1 MRTATRL
8 RPFGTTIFADI
19 TARATAAQA
28 VNLGQ
33 GMPDFDGPDFI
44 KDAATRAM
52 RDHPNQYAPMPG
64 IPALRKALAHNAT
77 TTLTFTPDPDAE
89 ITVTAGCTGALAA
102 CHLGLFE
109 PGDEIVVFEPWYD
122 AYAADAALAGAR
134 TIGVPLHSQPDGSFA
149 FDPAELAAAIT
160 PATKAIVVNTPHNP
174 TGKVFTRAELQT
186 IADLA
191 LEHDLI
197 VLADE
202 VYDRLVFDDARHIS
216 IASLPG
222 MRDRT
227 ITLGSFGKAFSLT
240 GWKIGWAIAPPPLTA
255 AIRAA
260 HQFINFAIAT
270 PLQYAAAEALTPG
283 PDHDAYFKDFAPS
296 FQRRRDLLA
305 KALTDLGFSFAPP
318 KGGYFILADHTA
330 VSQRLGLADDV
341 ALCHWLIE
349 HARVATIPPTVFYR
363 HPSYGQHLLRF
374 AFCKTEATLT
384 HAITNLREA
393 LHPTP

>member
-19 TARATAAQA
+19 TARATAAGA

-44 KDAATRAM
+44 KDAANRAM

-64 IPALRKALAHNAT
+64 VPALRKALATSAAR
-77 TTLTFTPDPDAE
+77 TLGFTPDPDTE
-89 ITVTAGCTGALAA
+89 ITVTAGCTGALAS

-134 TIGVPLHSQPDGSFA
+134 TVCVPLRHQPDGTFA
-149 FDPAELAAAIT
+149 FDPAELASAIT
-160 PATKAIVVNTPHNP
+160 DRTRGILVNTPHNP
-174 TGKVFTRAELQT
+174 TGKVFSAAELQT

-191 LEHDLI
+191 IENDLI

-202 VYDRLVFDDARHIS
+202 VYDRLVFDDAEHIS
-216 IASLPG
+216 IAGLPG
-222 MRDRT
+222 MRERT

-240 GWKIGWAIAPPPLTA
+240 GWKIGWAIAPPDLTA

-270 PLQYAAAEALTPG
+270 PLQHAAAEALTPG
-283 PDHDAYFKDFAPS
+283 PDHDAYFKDFSRS

-305 KALTDLGFSFAPP
+305 RTLTDLGFTFAPP
-318 KGGYFILADHTA
+318 RGGYFILADHTR
-330 VSQRLGLADDV
+330 VSEPLGLKDDV

-349 HARVATIPPTVFYR
+349 HARVATIPPTAFYR
-363 HPSYGQHLLRF
+363 HPEEGRHLLRF

-384 HAITNLREA
+384 QAATNLREA
-393 LHPTP
+393 LSARP